1 MLGETFAQL
10 FRKYRLFCYR
20 KLFAAVREKPGSLSA
35 TEAFSADIIHLLGS
49 PTVSQFAETI
59 GISQPNATYKVN
71 QLTAKGYLEKHVQA
85 RDRREVVLTTSE
97 KFTGYFDEDKED
109 ALQQKIRTAAA
120 QFTPA
125 ELDSAERVLLALVSA
140 SVTKEECY
148 GYFRKMCISG
158 TFRTRCGSRACIPI
172 STRWNRGRTS
182 RSSWR
187 ASAASCS
194 ARTTIWASRRTQP
207 SSRRA
212 SQAYRTLGSGC
223 SGSRFLNG
231 TLKLHLEL
239 EDGAGRSSS
248 RKDAVVTFSTGFQ
261 SNLGIISAHRRSC
274 TTTSSWTA
282 RTTPAS
288 MTAASLSYGKMLRYQ
303 PQRHGGPGEEAAEG
317 ARTPPAAS
325 S

>member
-97 KFTGYFDEDKED
+97 KFDEDKED

-125 ELDSAERVLLALVSA
+125 EIDSAERVLLAL
-140 SVTKEECY
+140 
-148 GYFRKMCISG
+148 
-158 TFRTRCGSRACIPI
+158 
-172 STRWNRGRTS
+172 
-182 RSSWR
+182 
-187 ASAASCS
+187 
-194 ARTTIWASRRTQP
+194 
-207 SSRRA
+207 
-212 SQAYRTLGSGC
+212 
-223 SGSRFLNG
+223 
-231 TLKLHLEL
+231 
-239 EDGAGRSSS
+239 
-248 RKDAVVTFSTGFQ
+248 
-261 SNLGIISAHRRSC
+261 
-274 TTTSSWTA
+274 
-282 RTTPAS
+282 
-288 MTAASLSYGKMLRYQ
+288 
-303 PQRHGGPGEEAAEG
+303 EALL
-317 ARTPPAAS
+317 
-325 S
+325 